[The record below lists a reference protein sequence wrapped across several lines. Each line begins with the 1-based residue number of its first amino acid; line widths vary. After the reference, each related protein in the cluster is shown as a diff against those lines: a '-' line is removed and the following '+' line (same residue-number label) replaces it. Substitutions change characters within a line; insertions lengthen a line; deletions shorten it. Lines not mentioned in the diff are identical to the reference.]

1 MPRPCKKRRV
11 MGRPKETFFKPAGLK
26 LRELKEV
33 DLSYSELEAVKMI
46 DYKEIPQDEAARK
59 MDVSQPTF
67 SRILK
72 SARKKISEA
81 LIEGKA
87 IKVKEDIEYEKA

>member
-1 MPRPCKKRRV
+1 MPRPCKRRRV
-11 MGRPKETFFKPAGLK
+11 RGKPKETFFKPAGLK

-33 DLSYSELEAVKMI
+33 NLDYSELEAIKLI
-46 DYKEIPQDEAARK
+46 DYREVPQEEAAKK

-72 SARKKISEA
+72 SARKKISDA
-81 LIEGKA
+81 LVEGKA
-87 IKVKEDIEYEKA
+87 IKIHEFKEE